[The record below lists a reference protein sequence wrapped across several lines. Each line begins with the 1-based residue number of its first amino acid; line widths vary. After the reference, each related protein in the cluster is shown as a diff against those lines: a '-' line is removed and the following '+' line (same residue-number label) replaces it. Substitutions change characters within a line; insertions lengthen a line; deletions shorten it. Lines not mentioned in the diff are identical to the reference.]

1 MSAFPPKADMCG
13 ARDDDIP
20 LRHRGSRRLALLSH
34 ESSDEFDRHIARIDS
49 LVDLA
54 RLDKKCVSR
63 IVGSRRT
70 SFMFEDECPFQ
81 DIEHERTGVGMSD
94 FPDASGDFYDIH
106 DYLIAGD
113 R

>member
-1 MSAFPPKADMCG
+1 MCG
-13 ARDDDIP
+13 ATSDVRFGPQADIP

-54 RLDKKCVSR
+54 RLDKKRVSR